1 MVSCGMVTM
10 VPAVKSIEPR
20 TDERIGRVYIGLPAH
35 NEEVA
40 LPRLLHRIE
49 RLGASLQTTITVV
62 LYNDGSTDSTS
73 TIARQWQ
80 KRLSLVLLDC
90 PQNKGLGAGLR
101 ALVRHVVE
109 MAHDE
114 DILVIMDCDDTHDPA
129 LIREMLKSI
138 EEGADVVIGS
148 RFVRGALVRSV
159 PRLRRLTALTAA
171 ALFKLIHPVSGVRDY
186 TCGYRTYRVSVLK
199 SASNSYG
206 TKLIEESGFSCMPEL
221 LLKLNALGFHFSEVP
236 LQLRYDQ
243 KPTAS
248 KMGVRTNI
256 SEILKLLVH
265 SRLHGFNPSPGVI
278 RCKN

>member
-1 MVSCGMVTM
+1 MGS
-10 VPAVKSIEPR
+10 PLKSIEPC
-20 TDERIGRVYIGLPAH
+20 TDERIRRVYIGLPAH
-35 NEEVA
+35 NEEIA
-40 LPRLLHRIE
+40 LPRLLQRIE

-80 KRLSLVLLDC
+80 ERLSLVLLDC

-109 MAHDE
+109 MGHDE

-129 LIREMLKSI
+129 LIRQMLRSI

-159 PRLRRLTALTAA
+159 PKVRRLTALGAA
-171 ALFKLIHPVSGVRDY
+171 ALFKLMHPVCGVRDY
-186 TCGYRTYRVSVLK
+186 TCGYRSYRVSALK
-199 SASNSYG
+199 RASNSYG
-206 TKLIEESGFSCMPEL
+206 AKLIEESGFSCMPEL
-221 LLKLNALGFHFSEVP
+221 LLKLNALGLQFTEVP
-236 LQLRYDQ
+236 LHLHYDL

-248 KMGVRTNI
+248 KMGVGSNI
-256 SEILKLLVH
+256 GRILKLLVH
-265 SRLHGFNPSPGVI
+265 SRVRGFNTSPRVI
-278 RCKN
+278 KCKN